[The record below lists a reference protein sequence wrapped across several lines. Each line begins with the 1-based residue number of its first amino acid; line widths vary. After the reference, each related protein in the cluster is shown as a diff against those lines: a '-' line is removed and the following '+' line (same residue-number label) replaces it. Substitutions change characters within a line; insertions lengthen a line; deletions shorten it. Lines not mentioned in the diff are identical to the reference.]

1 MSAACAPTTTTV
13 AEDDEHLSARLVVRP
28 TLPYPALRELLG
40 SFRSRSVEPVRWS
53 TRTDRRG
60 PMSVLDIDGNC
71 PPEVGAELEDA
82 LWSTLHPDE
91 RLQRDRIGIVRRPGR
106 RPERSGSLALTQLLI
121 VTHLVGAFDGAFEL

>member
-91 RLQRDRIGIVRRPGR
+91 RLQRDRIGIVLRPGR
-106 RPERSGSLALTQLLI
+106 RPSAADRWR
-121 VTHLVGAFDGAFEL
+121 